1 MRDEKATF
9 DQAAW
14 REDYDWKEAFVYGR
28 EIRTATHCDKA
39 GFGIDDVAEVL
50 SADPGENDSQSW
62 MMAGKLKD
70 GRFFFL
76 DAWCDYT
83 GWDCQAGGDGQVADT
98 LPNLIRYGMT
108 TEARARLKFPE
119 PE

>member
-1 MRDEKATF
+1 MRDETEPFDRAT
-9 DQAAW
+9 W
-14 REDYDWKEAFVYGR
+14 RENWDWQEAFAYGKD
-28 EIRTATHCDKA
+28 IRTATGCSNTP
-39 GFGIDDVAEVL
+39 FGIGDVADVIA
-50 SADPGENDSQSW
+50 ADPGENDSQSW

-98 LPNLIRYGMT
+98 LDNLIRFGMT
-108 TEARARLKFPE
+108 KEARERLKFPE